1 MGDSLNDLL
10 DVASTPACARL
21 TLSVSECAYPGSL
34 YPRLRGADLE
44 IVALPAL
51 VMPLPPHAQGRRG
64 PGIGE
69 LDEVASTPTNAGLTR
84 TARCTASTSRL
95 YPACTGLT
103 STPSRAAM
111 PRPLYPRIHGA
122 DSPGDLVS
130 HVVGASTPAC
140 AGLTAS
146 TRGP

>member
-1 MGDSLNDLL
+1 MTETGRRR
-10 DVASTPACARL
+10 VVIASATNSP
-21 TLSVSECAYPGSL
+21 
-34 YPRLRGADLE
+34 YPRVRGADVRSIE
-44 IVALPAL
+44 PSGVFD
-51 VMPLPPHAQGRRG
+51 PLPPHTQGRRG